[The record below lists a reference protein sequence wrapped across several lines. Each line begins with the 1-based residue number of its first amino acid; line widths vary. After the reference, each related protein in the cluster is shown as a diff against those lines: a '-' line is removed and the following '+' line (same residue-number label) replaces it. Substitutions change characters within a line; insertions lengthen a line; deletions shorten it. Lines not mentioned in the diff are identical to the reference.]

1 MTAKNE
7 RAPAAGVKP
16 VRDGYHT
23 ATPYLT
29 VKGAAAAIEFY
40 TRAFGAKETRRMA
53 GPGGKVMHA
62 EITIGNSIIMLSDEF
77 PSHGALS
84 PETLG
89 GSSMFIVLC
98 LDDVDARVQQAL
110 AAGATVLRPVENQ
123 FSGDRSGTVLDPFG
137 HRWTL
142 TTHIEDVSDEE
153 MDRRFA
159 AMMGASTSEQDALS
173 GKDQ

>member
-1 MTAKNE
+1 MTIEDDYAK
-7 RAPAAGVKP
+7 RAAVRP

-29 VKGAAAAIEFY
+29 VKNAAAAIEFY
-40 TRAFGAKETRRMA
+40 KHAFGAEEIRRLA
-53 GPGGKVMHA
+53 APDGKVMHA
-62 EITIGNSIIMLSDEF
+62 EIRIGDSIIMLSDEF

-89 GSSMFIVLC
+89 GSAMFVVLS
-98 LDDVDARVQQAL
+98 LEAVDARIQQAV
-110 AAGATVLRPVENQ
+110 AAGATVFRQLANQ
-123 FSGDRSGTVLDPFG
+123 FSGDRSGTIQDPFG

-153 MDRRFA
+153 MNRRL
-159 AMMGASTSEQDALS
+159 GAIMQTAPLSEDS
-173 GKDQ
+173 